1 MSQLTGLVMHIDNNL
16 SIGERRLLED
26 CVMHQQG
33 VASARFNESQP
44 HQMVIEYDRQQINS
58 FEIMHEVNTSTL
70 QTGHLD

>member
-33 VASARFNESQP
+33 VASARFNESRP
-44 HQMVIEYDRQQINS
+44 HEMMIEYDRQQINS
-58 FEIMHEVNTSTL
+58 FEIMHEVSNNAL
-70 QTGHLD
+70 QTEQFD